1 MDCLFASGRV
11 SSFKV
16 LISGARRRMRP
27 RGERARQARDALG
40 RTPLET
46 AMARGAI
53 PDVEL
58 FMLLSEAE

>member
-1 MDCLFASGRV
+1 
-11 SSFKV
+11 
-16 LISGARRRMRP
+16 MRL

>member
-1 MDCLFASGRV
+1 MLTRN
-11 SSFKV
+11 K
-16 LISGARRRMRP
+16 
-27 RGERARQARDALG
+27 RARQARDALG
-40 RTPLET
+40 HTPLET